1 MTLAHTD
8 IAAPA
13 YFIIGGVKPED
24 AAVITKGRLKVD
36 DIWRID
42 THSNRYN
49 HSIFM
54 EYFFNLSVRI

>member
-8 IAAPA
+8 TAAPA

-42 THSNRYN
+42 THSNR
-49 HSIFM
+49 
-54 EYFFNLSVRI
+54 